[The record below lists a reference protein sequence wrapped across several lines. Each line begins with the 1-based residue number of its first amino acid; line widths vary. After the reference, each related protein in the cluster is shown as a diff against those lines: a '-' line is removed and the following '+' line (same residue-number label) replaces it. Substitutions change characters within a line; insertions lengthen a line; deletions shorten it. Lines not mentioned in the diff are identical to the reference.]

1 MTAAGGKGDA
11 NKRRALLARLHVAK
25 RDADLDEDAYR
36 ALMEARTGKR
46 SARELSEV
54 EIASVIDAIQP
65 RRKRPSQNIYARKI
79 EALWLSAWN
88 LGVTRTKDEKAMRHF
103 VERQTGLSHPNFV
116 LSATHAARA
125 IEALKGWLAREASVV
140 WGLYPDEPIR
150 AVVEAQWHRLI
161 KLDAVSGELG
171 DYAAGITGKS
181 SLVHYDRE
189 TWLALSQALGRHL
202 RRALA
207 RDRNSV
213 GGRG

>member
-36 ALMEARTGKR
+36 ALMVAKTGKR
-46 SARELSEV
+46 SARELSDA
-54 EIASVIDAIQP
+54 EIAQVIDAIQP

-88 LGVTRTKDEKAMRHF
+88 LGATRTKDEKAMRHF

-116 LSATHAARA
+116 LSANHAARA
-125 IEALKGWLAREASVV
+125 IEALKNWLAREAGVV

-150 AVVEAQWHRLI
+150 AVVEAQWHQLI
-161 KLDAVSGELG
+161 KLDAVSGELA
-171 DYAAGITGKS
+171 DYSAGITGKS
-181 SLVHYDRE
+181 SLAHYDRE
-189 TWLALSQALGRHL
+189 TWLALSQALGKHL
-202 RRALA
+202 RRVLA
-207 RDRNSV
+207 RDHQSY

>member
-1 MTAAGGKGDA
+1 MTAAGGKGEA

-25 RDADLDEDAYR
+25 RDADIDEGAYR
-36 ALMEARTGKR
+36 ALMEVKTGKR
-46 SARELSEV
+46 SARELSEA

-65 RRKRPSQNIYARKI
+65 RRRRPSQNIYARKI

-88 LGVTRTKDEKAMRHF
+88 LGVTRRKDATAMRHF
-103 VERQTGLSHPNFV
+103 VERQTGLSHPAFV
-116 LSATHAARA
+116 LSAAHAARA
-125 IEALKGWLAREASVV
+125 MEALKSWLAREAGVV
-140 WGLYPDEPIR
+140 WGLYPDEPAR

-161 KLDAVSGELG
+161 RLDAVSGELT
-171 DYAAGITGKS
+171 DYAARTTGKS
-181 SLVHYDRE
+181 SLALNGRQD
-189 TWLALSQALGRHL
+189 WLALSQALGRHL

>member
-1 MTAAGGKGDA
+1 MTAAGSTEEA
-11 NKRRALLARLHVAK
+11 SKRRALLARLHVSK

-36 ALMEARTGKR
+36 ALMEAKIGKR
-46 SARELSEV
+46 SARELSEA

-65 RRKRPSQNIYARKI
+65 RHKQTQNIYARKI
-79 EALWLSAWN
+79 EAQWLSAWN
-88 LGVTRTKDEKAMRHF
+88 LGVTRTKDAKALRHF
-103 VERQTGLSHPNFV
+103 VERQTGLSHPNFMR
-116 LSATHAARA
+116 SAEHAARA
-125 IEALKGWLAREASVV
+125 IEALKSWLAREAGVV

-161 KLDAVSGELG
+161 RLDAVSGELA

-181 SLVHYDRE
+181 SFAHYDRD
-189 TWLALSQALGRHL
+189 TWLVLSQALGRHL
-202 RRALA
+202 RRALT

>member
-36 ALMEARTGKR
+36 ALMEAKTGKR
-46 SARELSEV
+46 SARELSEA

-116 LSATHAARA
+116 LSVAHAARA
-125 IEALKGWLAREASVV
+125 IEALKSWLAREAGVV

-161 KLDAVSGELG
+161 KLDAVSGELA
-171 DYAAGITGKS
+171 DYAACTTGKS
-181 SLVHYDRE
+181 SLTLNGRQD
-189 TWLALSQALGRHL
+189 WLALSQALGRHL

>member
-36 ALMEARTGKR
+36 ALMEAKTGKR
-46 SARELSEV
+46 SARELSEA

-65 RRKRPSQNIYARKI
+65 RRKRPSRSIYAHKI

-88 LGVTRTKDEKAMRHF
+88 LGVTRTRDATAMRHF

-116 LSATHAARA
+116 LSANHAARA
-125 IEALKGWLAREASVV
+125 IEALKNWLAREAGVV

-161 KLDAVSGELG
+161 RLDAVSGELA
-171 DYAAGITGKS
+171 DYAARTTGKS
-181 SLVHYDRE
+181 SLTLNGRQD
-189 TWLALSQALGRHL
+189 WLALSQALGRHL